1 MLILV
6 MGVAQTKAFVLDLT
20 TPAASKRQKRC
31 IATDPLST
39 TRRLHQRRRGIATE
53 TTMLAS
59 NRLGF
64 HAVVSHGVTFAGEGP
79 ESSIALV

>member
-20 TPAASKRQKRC
+20 TPTASKRQKRC

>member
-6 MGVAQTKAFVLDLT
+6 MGVAQPQAFVLDLT

-31 IATDPLST
+31 IATDPLWT

-59 NRLGF
+59 HRLGF
-64 HAVVSHGVTFAGEGP
+64 QAVVSHGVTFAGGP